1 MIVCPTCGERH
12 LTGTLFCLECGTYL
26 ADPTSAQPWHQPA
39 PVREED
45 FSPVTD
51 DAVAPEPDTK
61 QPVHP
66 GREVHVPQYGQPAKP
81 PTAPGKGAS
90 PVRVRLLVPAS
101 QRMVTFSL
109 AHEITLGRTDT
120 KRGVHPDLDLSPD
133 GGLDAGVSRL
143 HAAIRPENGA
153 VVIVD
158 LASSNGTLVNGV
170 ELVPNLPQPL
180 HDGDEIELG
189 ALRLTVYIED

>member
-1 MIVCPTCGERH
+1 MIICPTCGERH

-26 ADPTSAQPWHQPA
+26 ADPTPVPAWPQPVPVQPGGLPADAGGAVASDPDRGQPIKPERSAGVPRYEPPA
-39 PVREED
+39 PA
-45 FSPVTD
+45 S
-51 DAVAPEPDTK
+51 
-61 QPVHP
+61 
-66 GREVHVPQYGQPAKP
+66 
-81 PTAPGKGAS
+81 AS
-90 PVRVRLLVPAS
+90 PGDVGRPVRIRLLIAAS

-109 AHEITLGRTDT
+109 TREITMGRTDT

-143 HAAIRPENGA
+143 HAAIRKEDGD
-153 VVIVD
+153 VVLVD

-170 ELVPNLPQPL
+170 QLVPNLPQPL

-189 ALRLTVYIED
+189 ALRLKVYIEN